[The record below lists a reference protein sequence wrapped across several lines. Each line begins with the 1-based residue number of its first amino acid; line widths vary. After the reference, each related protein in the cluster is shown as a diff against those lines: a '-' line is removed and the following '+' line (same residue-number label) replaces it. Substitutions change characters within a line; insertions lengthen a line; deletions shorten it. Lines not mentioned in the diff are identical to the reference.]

1 MRMDHERRVPT
12 MKCPACENELIK
24 FSVAGVTVLACEAG
38 CGSYWFDVQQIKR
51 LPERLPGAGA
61 SLLTTVRRADGVKT
75 FRNSQHICPKCQST
89 LLYRHCFSRKLEME
103 VDQCS
108 KCGGWW
114 VDVGTLATLETHFS
128 TEADRKQA
136 AEDYFTSVFQDKVA
150 RMNRVNHD
158 TLEAAQMI
166 VQIFTFLTPPAYLP
180 KKLPIKDY

>member
-1 MRMDHERRVPT
+1 
-12 MKCPACENELIK
+12 MKCPSCENELRQV
-24 FSVAGVTVLACEAG
+24 SVAGVTVQACEDG
-38 CGSYWFDVQQIKR
+38 CGRYWFDNQQIRR

-61 SLLTTVRRADGVKT
+61 SLLAVSRAEGVKT

-89 LLYRHCFSRKLEME
+89 LLYRHCFSRELEME

-114 VDVGTLATLETHFS
+114 VDVGKLATIESRFP
-128 TEADRKQA
+128 TEADRIQA
-136 AEDYFTSVFQDKVA
+136 AEDYFTSVFQNKVA

-158 TLEAAQMI
+158 TLEAAQNI
-166 VQIFTFLTPPAYLP
+166 VQIFTFLTPPAFLP